1 MEVAR
6 HVIETYF
13 NDTTNPLVRHHLD
26 SYAEL
31 LNSKIPNFIRGNNPR
46 KLILGDGRIIEIYI
60 GPNEGQIRYL
70 PPTDEIG
77 NAVLP
82 HYCRLNNQTYS
93 LEIQVD
99 IQINYLNEDKLIES
113 TYFTN
118 ITLGK
123 IPLMLKSSLC
133 YLSTMTSEELF
144 EAGEC
149 KFELGGYFIIDG
161 AEKTL
166 LTQERLSDNMFYAS
180 KRQVKPSGDSGKRT
194 LVEKEELSK
203 LEDSSKGE
211 KYEYV
216 TGIRSVSEDGTKGP
230 YSHFL
235 IIPPENAKEDDPK
248 KIAKMNDYSLQL
260 INRLAIITLP
270 GFTQPVPLI
279 SVFYALG
286 LTNDQDIYDTILCG
300 IPEKDRT
307 SYDEIFA
314 QLILSHEVFIQQ
326 EMLKEKDQKQDPNLL
341 FLRRQS
347 RTRSNGG
354 VYINLYTDLFP
365 HCQKWKRLSASA
377 FYRRKAYLLGHM
389 TRMAMEV
396 AIGIKDKTDRDHLR
410 YKRLVTSG
418 DLIFK
423 EFSKIYRDV
432 SKRMLLELD
441 TRVHFEQQAYAGK
454 KIVELV
460 QEENINYYWRSY
472 DFMNLISKSFKGK
485 WDKKDGVS
493 QELSRL
499 AYLGTVAQ
507 LRRINVDI
515 DKDTKLVESR
525 RIHASS
531 WGLLCPSDNP
541 DGGNIGLIKS
551 MSLLCKI
558 STAVSAQDII
568 EYINQHED
576 FKLIF
581 LINPS
586 MWNPTWTKIFV
597 NSDLVGVCEKDTEEL
612 HKKLLESRRT
622 SVIDKYVSLCW
633 NRQAN
638 EYIVF
643 TDAGRPMRPLYREG
657 ISAAQVSK
665 VKKWDTLINNYMDYI
680 D

>member
-46 KLILGDGRIIEIYI
+46 KLILGDGRTIEIYI
-60 GPNEGQIRYL
+60 GSNEGQIRYL

-144 EAGEC
+144 QAGEC

-180 KRQVKPSGDSGKRT
+180 KRRVKSSGESGKRT
-194 LVEKEELSK
+194 LVEKEEASK
-203 LEDSSKGE
+203 LEDASKGE
-211 KYEYV
+211 QFEYV

-235 IIPPENAKEDDPK
+235 VIPPENAKEDDPK

-260 INRLAIITLP
+260 INRLAVITLP

-307 SYDEIFA
+307 SYDEIFV

-354 VYINLYTDLFP
+354 VYIN
-365 HCQKWKRLSASA
+365 
-377 FYRRKAYLLGHM
+377 
-389 TRMAMEV
+389 
-396 AIGIKDKTDRDHLR
+396 
-410 YKRLVTSG
+410 
-418 DLIFK
+418 
-423 EFSKIYRDV
+423 
-432 SKRMLLELD
+432 
-441 TRVHFEQQAYAGK
+441 
-454 KIVELV
+454 
-460 QEENINYYWRSY
+460 
-472 DFMNLISKSFKGK
+472 
-485 WDKKDGVS
+485 
-493 QELSRL
+493 
-499 AYLGTVAQ
+499 
-507 LRRINVDI
+507 
-515 DKDTKLVESR
+515 
-525 RIHASS
+525 
-531 WGLLCPSDNP
+531 
-541 DGGNIGLIKS
+541 
-551 MSLLCKI
+551 
-558 STAVSAQDII
+558 
-568 EYINQHED
+568 
-576 FKLIF
+576 
-581 LINPS
+581 
-586 MWNPTWTKIFV
+586 
-597 NSDLVGVCEKDTEEL
+597 
-612 HKKLLESRRT
+612 
-622 SVIDKYVSLCW
+622 
-633 NRQAN
+633 
-638 EYIVF
+638 
-643 TDAGRPMRPLYREG
+643 
-657 ISAAQVSK
+657 
-665 VKKWDTLINNYMDYI
+665 
-680 D
+680 